1 LNKKLNKKLI
11 GIGLLLSA
19 NGAFAQS
26 INNSSVEL
34 YGILDVAVGRVADSL
49 STSGDYGSTVNAYQ
63 ATKATVN
70 NSVTGMI
77 NGGIQASRWGIR
89 GSEDLGGGLQA
100 FYTLES
106 GFNGQDGALSNSAA
120 SLAQNSPKAS
130 SVSSDGSLDGQLFN
144 RQAFVGI
151 SDSRFGS
158 VAFGRNYNP
167 IYNAVTDY
175 DPVQQAQLF
184 SPLGASNSIG
194 GGGGVSENARLDDS
208 INYKNKFGPVSV
220 GLLYKLG
227 GVAGNNAAQSGYAL
241 NLGYEQGPF
250 SVEGVYEAFTD
261 VLKASTSTV
270 AGDINVTN
278 YNTTAYFVAAKYV
291 FGQATLKGGYESYTL
306 KAPSDSLVSLGVTTL
321 FGYSLGNATSAS
333 ANFSSADQTTDLW
346 FIGGDYNFTPA
357 IDLSIG
363 FYDQNPKASSDLKQ
377 LNGNI
382 YSYSALLDY
391 HFTKR
396 TDVYTGFLYSQYKG
410 ADYSAPFA
418 VDNSNNSVFAVG
430 IRTKF

>member
-26 INNSSVEL
+26 ISQSSVEL
-34 YGILDVAVGRVADSL
+34 YGILDVAVGRVANSL

-63 ATKATVN
+63 ATKSTVN

-106 GFNGQDGALSNSAA
+106 GFNGQDGVSSNSAA
-120 SLAQNSPKAS
+120 SLAQNSPKAT

-151 SDSRFGS
+151 SDSRLGS

-167 IYNAVTDY
+167 IYTAVTDY

-194 GGGGVSENARLDDS
+194 GGGGVSEYARLDNS
-208 INYKNKFGPVSV
+208 INYKNKFGPVSL
-220 GLLYKLG
+220 GLLYKFG
-227 GVAGNNAAQSGYAL
+227 GVAGNTGAESGYAL
-241 NLGYEQGPF
+241 NLGYEDGPF
-250 SVEGVYEAFTD
+250 GIEGVYESFTD
-261 VLKASTSTV
+261 VLKAATSTV

-278 YNTTAYFVAAKYV
+278 YNTSAYFIAAKYV

-306 KAPSDSLVSLGVTTL
+306 KAPSDSLSSLGVTSL

-333 ANFSSADQTTDLW
+333 ANFSGADQTTGLW

-357 IDLSIG
+357 IDVSIG

-418 VDNSNNSVFAVG
+418 ADNSNNSVFAVG
-430 IRTKF
+430 LRTKF